1 MSSPYVP
8 SAAGLRYRRGW
19 SSVFRSRK
27 DQLPLPPRPK
37 DVDGYHA
44 KLYIKTGK
52 QNRPDARRELHANY
66 AHEVAKRME
75 MADAQYLEHLA
86 DDSATHWVRGQPEE
100 SADEELKR
108 FRGVLNQD
116 YCALFRPRLDAF
128 FDMRLPM
135 DEDKRN
141 GEDKVL
147 SESEY
152 SLFVEERHQRIKYI
166 ESAVAVAWCRFQ
178 LEDLQHRMKLNT
190 DYCDTIW
197 RLHKKLR
204 QPKDVADV
212 AKAARGFLEC
222 ERELDYCLLLEAHFK
237 ERITRLEQTHSLQ
250 WPLNQAKMAYK
261 DSKKQSADA
270 DKAVAARTRGGSEQP
285 ESAHLRTK
293 VQETGFWVA
302 WALSNPASTHSY
314 GDNWLEELAKFLKKA
329 RTQGLLEA
337 RPTLSLLNEYSA
349 LKPFFEGRKAEVGDW
364 VLRPRR
370 SLSQISITGGPDMG
384 TLFEPG
390 NGDNLSGTTP
400 TAPSARRSASTSSS
414 TPHGAVS

>member
-19 SSVFRSRK
+19 PSVFRSRK

-141 GEDKVL
+141 GEDKV
-147 SESEY
+147 
-152 SLFVEERHQRIKYI
+152 
-166 ESAVAVAWCRFQ
+166 
-178 LEDLQHRMKLNT
+178 
-190 DYCDTIW
+190 
-197 RLHKKLR
+197 
-204 QPKDVADV
+204 
-212 AKAARGFLEC
+212 
-222 ERELDYCLLLEAHFK
+222 
-237 ERITRLEQTHSLQ
+237 
-250 WPLNQAKMAYK
+250 
-261 DSKKQSADA
+261 
-270 DKAVAARTRGGSEQP
+270 
-285 ESAHLRTK
+285 
-293 VQETGFWVA
+293 QETGFWVA

-314 GDNWLEELAKFLKKA
+314 GDNWLEELGKFLKKA

-349 LKPFFEGRKAEVGDW
+349 LKPFFEGRKAEVGEW